1 MRSEKEIK
9 EMDLTE
15 FYTNEDIPGVGK
27 MSFPDIE
34 GFRKWVLEGEPRYSV
49 AKVNRGF
56 VAMTVSFL
64 VGIVFG
70 LAICPV
76 VQSILHSI
84 PHYIWL

>member
-1 MRSEKEIK
+1 MRKE
-9 EMDLTE
+9 
-15 FYTNEDIPGVGK
+15 
-27 MSFPDIE
+27 
-34 GFRKWVLEGEPRYSV
+34 
-49 AKVNRGF
+49 F

-84 PHYIWL
+84 PNYIWL